1 MSENKEI
8 LNTEQ
13 QVDPMSTANG
23 TTSDDDIFKQVF
35 GTNTDNFVARVGE
48 DVQNTYE
55 SETSEVS
62 DVSNPK
68 ESSDQFQYWQSQAD
82 KKAAEVET
90 LKRELESLKSKE
102 ISTPAPTQQAA
113 QSQETVK
120 PVKPVRPSDFDN
132 SEAITDPD
140 SKSAKYLAAKEQY
153 LDDMTEYLMQ
163 QEETRNQLTQKQLE
177 EQRKM
182 QSQQQLLSDLQTN
195 YGYTPNE
202 ATDFVKTMSS
212 PESLSLDNLVKLH
225 KSLTSRE
232 NETISISQPNVI
244 DPRTSEMA
252 QRQQKL
258 AIPRPISTQPSVSKQ
273 SSKKIEDQM
282 MDSMIKSYK
291 DKNPFS

>member
-273 SSKKIEDQM
+273 SSKKVEDQM

>member
-13 QVDPMSTANG
+13 QVDPMSTAKG

-48 DVQNTYE
+48 DVQNIYE
-55 SETSEVS
+55 SEASEVS

-102 ISTPAPTQQAA
+102 ISTPEPTQPVTP
-113 QSQETVK
+113 SEEIVK
-120 PVKPVRPSDFDN
+120 PVKPTRPSDFDN
-132 SEAITDPD
+132 SEALTDPN
-140 SKSAKYLAAKEQY
+140 SKSAKYLADKEQY
-153 LDDMTEYLMQ
+153 LDNMTEYLMQ
-163 QEETRNQLTQKQLE
+163 QEETRNQITQKQLE

-202 ATDFVKTMSS
+202 ATDFVKTMSA

-232 NETISISQPNVI
+232 NETISVSQPNVI

-258 AIPRPISTQPSVSKQ
+258 AIPRPISTQPSVNKQ
-273 SSKKIEDQM
+273 SSKQIEDQM

>member
-90 LKRELESLKSKE
+90 LKRELESLKSKG

-177 EQRKM
+177 EQRKI